1 MIITKKIFFFMLLL
15 SLGNCGYE
23 PLYLK
28 KNDLNDIIQSFQV
41 EGNKKINRRIVS
53 SLNLKNKNKT
63 TGYKII
69 IDSNKTLETVS
80 KEKTGSSS
88 VYKTQITVKISLI
101 DSDKIF
107 KEKTFNSQFTYN
119 NIKHKFDLSQYQKDI
134 EKDLTDKIIE
144 EIFVF
149 LTT

>member
-1 MIITKKIFFFMLLL
+1 MLLL
-15 SLGNCGYE
+15 SLGSCGYE

-41 EGNKKINRRIVS
+41 EGDKTINRRIVS

-69 IDSNKTLETVS
+69 IDSNKTLETIS

-88 VYKTQITVKISLI
+88 VYKTQVTVKISLM
-101 DSDKIF
+101 DGDKIF

-119 NIKHKFDLSQYQKDI
+119 NSKDKFNLSQYQKDI

-144 EIFVF
+144 EIFVY

>member
-1 MIITKKIFFFMLLL
+1 MLLL
-15 SLGNCGYE
+15 SLANCGYE

-41 EGNKKINRRIVS
+41 EGDKTINRRIVS

-69 IDSNKTLETVS
+69 IDSNKTLETIS

-119 NIKHKFDLSQYQKDI
+119 NSKDKFNLSQYQKDI

>member
-15 SLGNCGYE
+15 SLGSCGYE

-41 EGNKKINRRIVS
+41 EGDKTINRRIVS

-69 IDSNKTLETVS
+69 IDSNKTLEIIS

-88 VYKTQITVKISLI
+88 VYKTQVTVKISLM
-101 DSDKIF
+101 DGDKIF

-119 NIKHKFDLSQYQKDI
+119 NSKDKFNLSQYQKDI

-144 EIFVF
+144 EIFVY